1 MAQEEIWSVLYDR
14 KRSVKTLSSTMLF
27 VIFWGGVGG
36 GGIQTIVSSALSVVF
51 FFLAI
56 W

>member
-27 VIFWGGVGG
+27 VFCGG
-36 GGIQTIVSSALSVVF
+36 GGIQTIVSSALSVF
-51 FFLAI
+51 FFAI